1 MTAPVHPAPTTPP
14 GAGRASVGRVAA
26 VRHAQRAAGQAA
38 ALASMIAGGRPFGEV
53 ALQVLA
59 VRGSIDSLL
68 MRLLELELDACLPAT
83 EQRGEIGELVAAALG
98 RRSPVRSAGLDVPGS
113 HPSDRP
119 EGRGRRVRAK
129 GPQQSHV

>member
-1 MTAPVHPAPTTPP
+1 MTTPVHAAPTTPP
-14 GAGRASVGRVAA
+14 GADRASVGRDAA

-59 VRGSIDSLL
+59 VRGSCDSLL
-68 MRLLELELDACLPAT
+68 MRLLELELDACLPAADK
-83 EQRGEIGELVAAALG
+83 RDEIGELVAAALG
-98 RRSPVRSAGLDVPGS
+98 RRSPARSAGLDVPGS